1 MDLHRK
7 TLHSKRSFAN
17 ARNSE
22 SAVYDASEEDAGND
36 ASEDDASIRS
46 VHLPPAIH
54 ARQTIPTSPLAT
66 GKTMSTA
73 TLQKVAH
80 AQHRPGVVAGGKM
93 LLAPGSDDSGMESG
107 TYDGDIE
114 SSTTAAAIAPSK
126 LFGQGRSPSLT
137 PSPIASPSS
146 PAFPP
151 AILSAHSP
159 STSPKDSDAHSAY
172 MIAAAKT
179 PLVSAR
185 GILTPVE
192 PPPPDV
198 PQPPEAAS
206 PSSLTPEQ
214 IQAHVRNVIE
224 GKEARPYK
232 VNPPPTDR
240 PVRIYADGVYDM
252 FHFGHALQLR
262 QAKLSFPSVH
272 LLVGVCSDELVDLHK
287 ARTVM
292 THTERC
298 ESVRHCRWADEVIPE
313 APWIID
319 DEFLKKWE
327 IDYVAHDDEPYAG
340 INGVDDVY
348 GFVKEQGKFIPTHRT
363 PGVSTSELLGRM
375 VVDYRKGEF
384 DRKLEKMGHAE
395 LMSRPPSRGASS
407 RGPGSPVKGT
417 TFLELPTQN
426 ITPPPA

>member
-7 TLHSKRSFAN
+7 TLHSKRSFGN
-17 ARNSE
+17 ARNTE

-46 VHLPPAIH
+46 VHLPPSIH
-54 ARQTIPTSPLAT
+54 ARHNIPTSPLAQ
-66 GKTMSTA
+66 GKMMTTT
-73 TLQKVAH
+73 TLHKVT
-80 AQHRPGVVAGGKM
+80 QHKPGVVAPGGKV
-93 LLAPGSDDSGMESG
+93 LLAPSSDDSGMESG

-126 LFGQGRSPSLT
+126 LFGQHHPGRSPSLT
-137 PSPIASPSS
+137 PSPVASPSS
-146 PAFPP
+146 PVFPP
-151 AILSAHSP
+151 AILSTYSP
-159 STSPKDSDAHSAY
+159 SSSLKDSDAHSAY
-172 MIAAAKT
+172 MIAPKT

-185 GILTPVE
+185 GILTPAE
-192 PPPPDV
+192 PPPVDV
-198 PQPPEAAS
+198 VKEAFN

-214 IQAHVRNVIE
+214 IQAHVQSVIDGVE
-224 GKEARPYK
+224 SRPYK

-287 ARTVM
+287 SRTVM
-292 THTERC
+292 THAERC
-298 ESVRHCRWADEVIPE
+298 ESVRHCRWADEVIPD
-313 APWIID
+313 APWVID

-340 INGVDDVY
+340 INGVNDVY

-395 LMSRPPSRGASS
+395 LMSRPPSRGPSS

-417 TFLELPTQN
+417 AFLELPTQN
-426 ITPPPA
+426 ITPPSA